1 MSPDQDYYS
10 LPLFDDATDPQGSL
24 IPQVASSAIPAPNA
38 NRPPVKPAR
47 VKTGRIKSSRAKV
60 TPESKPT
67 LASNQKTADGRDEP
81 AYLSVRK
88 VAKRYSVSVATIWR
102 WAKTIDRFPKPIE
115 LSPGTT
121 RWAVA
126 DLLMFEQRRRGL

>member
-1 MSPDQDYYS
+1 MSPVQDYNNPS
-10 LPLFDDATDPQGSL
+10 LFDDATDPQGSL
-24 IPQVASSAIPAPNA
+24 IPQVASSPIPVPNA
-38 NRPPVKPAR
+38 NRQLVKLAT
-47 VKTGRIKSSRAKV
+47 VKTGRTKSSRAKV

-67 LASNQKTADGRDEP
+67 LVSNQKTADGRDEP

-102 WAKTIDRFPKPIE
+102 WAKTTDRFPKPIE

-121 RWAVA
+121 RWAIA